1 MDKQN
6 WEIYFNALKK
16 QDWKTAKTA
25 LQNILQVDRK
35 NPQIL
40 LKLGDIHQRTGDSVN
55 AIASYHQAARLLQ
68 SRGFLQKT
76 IALYKIILRLDP
88 FDSEAIN
95 RSKDL
100 MMEIETAKFSQKPV
114 TVSELPAVENI
125 EEFKANLEERN
136 AESIIPELFSGMPEE
151 EVLHIVQELPLKSFS
166 GNEKI
171 VEEGDSGDSM
181 YIIRSGK
188 AKVIAHLFGKVI
200 ELAILGREISSE
212 KSRF

>member
-55 AIASYHQAARLLQ
+55 AIASYHQAARMLQ
-68 SRGFLQKT
+68 SRGFLQKA

-100 MMEIETAKFSQKPV
+100 MMEIETAKISQKPV
-114 TVSELPAVENI
+114 TSL
-125 EEFKANLEERN
+125 
-136 AESIIPELFSGMPEE
+136 
-151 EVLHIVQELPLKSFS
+151 
-166 GNEKI
+166 
-171 VEEGDSGDSM
+171 
-181 YIIRSGK
+181 
-188 AKVIAHLFGKVI
+188 
-200 ELAILGREISSE
+200 
-212 KSRF
+212 